1 MRQTKKILAGAA
13 LLSGLMMGAA
23 FASTWHFKL
32 VDKIALPCKP
42 GHGDWVSYDPG
53 NHDVYVSLHGSGMA
67 VVDTK
72 TNKVIHDFKNIPD
85 PNTMTFNSHYIYETA
100 AEGPGAGKVNQI
112 VVINKKTWKVVDRV
126 NSVGTTPD
134 GVFIDKANN
143 KLYVVSDDNNW
154 IDVYTTG
161 AHPKFIK
168 KFTLYPPN
176 PKSGPDVANLFNGTI
191 YATDDAWV
199 LMVNPNTG
207 KIGTKVNYHV
217 KLTKFGGTK
226 DMFFDR
232 AHNRLWV
239 ATTTG
244 GVLIVN
250 PKTLAVEKRLKESSK
265 TGADAVA
272 WDKKLGLVYVFE
284 GGIPGF
290 DVYSIN
296 GMKHVGVVK
305 TGSKLPTHSGAVD
318 PATHMIYAYAG
329 GDAALYVYRPEK

>member
-1 MRQTKKILAGAA
+1 MRLKKLLASGAIFGGLLMGTAMAQTY
-13 LLSGLMMGAA
+13 
-23 FASTWHFKL
+23 HFKK
-32 VDKIALPCKP
+32 VDAIPLPTKP
-42 GHGDWVSYDPG
+42 GHGDWVAYDPG

-72 TNKVIHDFKNIPD
+72 TNKVIHDFKNIAS
-85 PNTMTFNSHYIYETA
+85 PNTMSFDDDYIYETA
-100 AEGPGAGKVNQI
+100 ADGPGAGKVNQL
-112 VVINKKTWKVVDRV
+112 VVIDKKTWKVVDRV
-126 NSVGTTPD
+126 NTVGTSPD
-134 GVFIDKANN
+134 GTFIDKANN
-143 KLYVVSDDNNW
+143 RLYVVMDDDNS
-154 IDVYTTG
+154 IDIYSTG

-168 KFTLYPPN
+168 KLALYPKN
-176 PKSGPDVANLFNGTI
+176 AKEGPDVANLYNGTI
-191 YATDDAWV
+191 YATDDSWV
-199 LMVNPNTG
+199 VQVNPNTG
-207 KIGTKVNYHV
+207 ALGNKVNYHL

-226 DMFFDR
+226 DMFLDR

-296 GMKHVGVVK
+296 GMKHLGVVK
-305 TGSKLPTHSGAVD
+305 TGSKKPTHSGAVD
-318 PATHMIYAYAG
+318 PATHLIYAYAG
-329 GDAALYVYRPEK
+329 GDAALDVYKPEK

>member
-1 MRQTKKILAGAA
+1 MRQTRRILAGAA

-23 FASTWHFKL
+23 FANTYHFKL
-32 VDKIALPCKP
+32 ADKIALPTKP
-42 GHGDWVSYDPG
+42 GHGDWVAYDPG

-72 TNKVIHDFKNIPD
+72 TNKVIADIKDIAA
-85 PNTMTFNSHYIYETA
+85 PNTMSFDNDYIYETA
-100 AEGPGAGKVNQI
+100 AEGPGAGKKNQI
-112 VVINKKTWKVVDRV
+112 VVIDKKTWKVVDRV
-126 NSVGTTPD
+126 NTAGTSPD
-134 GVFIDKANN
+134 GTFIDKANN
-143 KLYVVSDDNNW
+143 RLYVVMDDDNS
-154 IDVYTTG
+154 IDIYSTG

-168 KFTLYPPN
+168 KLALYPAN
-176 PKSGPDVANLFNGTI
+176 SKEGPDVANLYNGTI

-199 LMVNPNTG
+199 VQVNPNTG
-207 KIGTKVNYHV
+207 ALGNKVNYHV

-226 DMFFDR
+226 DMFLDR
-232 AHNRLWV
+232 VHNRLWV

-250 PKTLAVEKRLKESSK
+250 PKTLSVEKRLKESSK

-284 GGIPGF
+284 GGLPGF

-296 GMKHVGVVK
+296 KMTHVATVK
-305 TGSKLPTHSGAVD
+305 TGSKKPTHSGAVD
-318 PATHMIYAYAG
+318 PATHKIYAYAG
-329 GDAALYVYRPEK
+329 GDAALYVYNPEK